1 MPNALV
7 YLAAPEKTP
16 PARVCVLFGDELF
29 LQRQVLASLRA
40 IILPGEDAEFSCQ
53 IFSGEDSTGYELEWQ
68 SVMDELNTVA
78 LFGGDQR
85 LVIIDKADDFVSRY
99 REKLEAYLAKPSQ
112 SGILIMTVKS
122 WPSNTRLYKSIDAKG
137 LPIECKTPS
146 EAELLRWLTKHSDAN
161 HGAKLDPDA
170 AELLYEIV
178 GDNMGRLDQELEK
191 LALIARTPTSAA
203 TDALAESSDSTVA
216 KKPDTKS
223 KPLITRDLVEEAV
236 GGWRARSAW
245 DLSKQMNLGN
255 AADALLQLQR
265 LYDAGEDPIPLLAMV
280 SSSLRKLAAAT
291 RMADIAQSENRR
303 GEDLKTLLTKAGI
316 TYRVQ
321 ESEEQLKQISR
332 PRGRQI
338 LDWLIKIDLAL
349 KGRNSRGHKARLMLE
364 ELIVKLSKQAVRKV

>member
-1 MPNALV
+1 
-7 YLAAPEKTP
+7 
-16 PARVCVLFGDELF
+16 
-29 LQRQVLASLRA
+29 
-40 IILPGEDAEFSCQ
+40 
-53 IFSGEDSTGYELEWQ
+53 
-68 SVMDELNTVA
+68 
-78 LFGGDQR
+78 
-85 LVIIDKADDFVSRY
+85 
-99 REKLEAYLAKPSQ
+99 
-112 SGILIMTVKS
+112 VKS
-122 WPSNTRLYKSIDAKG
+122 WPSNTRLYKSVDAKG

-191 LALIARTPTSAA
+191 LALIARTPTTAI
-203 TDALAESSDSTVA
+203 TDALAESSDSAATA
-216 KKPDTKS
+216 TDTKKPDAKS

-291 RMADIAQSENRR
+291 RMADINQSENRR

-321 ESEEQLKQISR
+321 ESEEQLKQITR

-338 LDWLIKIDLAL
+338 LDWLVKIDLAL

-364 ELIVKLSKQAVRKV
+364 ELIVKLSKQAVKKV